1 VKGESDVEDAY
12 DQSILFTCENGI
24 MKPIKNILIGKG
36 VGKKWQLGGES
47 DQSTLYACMEMSK

>member
-1 VKGESDVEDAY
+1 
-12 DQSILFTCENGI
+12 